1 MRTDNIIVLNNFVR
15 FHVKST
21 LWFVKKNSSMKLIST
36 YDASSLIFLNARG
49 NKATG
54 QDKTAARQYTTM
66 KALHNYIEVLS
77 S

>member
-1 MRTDNIIVLNNFVR
+1 
-15 FHVKST
+15 
-21 LWFVKKNSSMKLIST
+21 MKLIST

-54 QDKTAARQYTTM
+54 QDKTAARQYTNM